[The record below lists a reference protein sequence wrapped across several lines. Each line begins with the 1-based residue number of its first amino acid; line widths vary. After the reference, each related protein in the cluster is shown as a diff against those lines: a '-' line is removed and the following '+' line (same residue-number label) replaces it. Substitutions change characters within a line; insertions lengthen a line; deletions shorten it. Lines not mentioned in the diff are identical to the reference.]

1 MPSNSHV
8 AWSLDGQSFALTW
21 GRIRGRIIELEL
33 LRAQLVREAQ
43 QLIAALHDIVPVL
56 DISTFKLSKLVDSP
70 DAGSTTLFDIP
81 ENVKVF
87 QPYIDEVW
95 KYLGRTDASSA
106 GSIYNTLHKI
116 RAKEGKEFLR
126 KLQEL
131 LEKILAHLM
140 RTSGISPR
148 SWQAAALQYRNYGD
162 YNHNL
167 WLLPHGVPLVGNP
180 RAKQLDLLIYDAF
193 WALAPHLGLAL
204 IFYLGVYRPV
214 EIEIMKALDI
224 PTAEHLYFIFVHTH
238 KRPQLST
245 YVYDGKKVNHCL
257 EKDTTPELAY
267 ESRALRNVQQAIVD
281 RHLAH
286 LHDDVVHSILG
297 SASNEQA
304 QHSFST
310 HDTCYAVDQ
319 IMRATAMPLSSRDKQ
334 LAVSGAIQAWLSF
347 TPRKLD
353 WDRYVNYQP
362 VEEVELNMTLALDT
376 ARRLVIEHYCV
387 ADGSESV
394 RSKCLKDLTTKRPF
408 LLGTEVS
415 TLMPVKRVILTLYCT
430 GPGSIGW

>member
-1 MPSNSHV
+1 MPSDNHV
-8 AWSLDGQSFALTW
+8 AWSLDGQSFTLTW
-21 GRIRGRIIELEL
+21 GWIRGRIIELEL

-43 QLIAALHDIVPVL
+43 QLIASLHDIVPVL

-70 DAGSTTLFDIP
+70 DAGSTSLFDRS

-87 QPYIDEVW
+87 QPYIDDVW
-95 KYLGRTDASSA
+95 RYLGKTDASSP
-106 GSIYNTLHKI
+106 GSIYNKLRKI
-116 RAKEGKEFLR
+116 GAKEGREFLQ

-148 SWQAAALQYRNYGD
+148 SWQVAALQYHNYGD
-162 YNHNL
+162 YNHNM

-214 EIEIMKALDI
+214 EIEIMKALGI
-224 PTAEHLYFIFVHTH
+224 PTAEHLYFIFVHTR

-245 YVYDGKKVNHCL
+245 YVYDGKKVNQCL

-281 RHLAH
+281 RHLAR
-286 LHDDVVHSILG
+286 LHNDVVHSILSSG
-297 SASNEQA
+297 SDGQA
-304 QHSFST
+304 QHSPST
-310 HDTCYAVDQ
+310 HGTSYAVDQ
-319 IMRATAMPLSSRDKQ
+319 ITRATAIPLSSRDKQ

-347 TPRKLD
+347 APRYLD
-353 WDRYVNYQP
+353 WDRYINYQP

-387 ADGSESV
+387 ADGSKSV
-394 RSKCLKDLTTKRPF
+394 RSKRLKDLTTKRPF
-408 LLGTEVS
+408 LLGKEVS
-415 TLMPVKRVILTLYCT
+415 TLMPVKRSC
-430 GPGSIGW
+430 